1 MKNINIAAVMVVAA
15 VSLAAGCTKGTDWDP
30 QFNVPE
36 GIYISGDATKFSVET
51 TYGAFSQLEDAR
63 LYGIS
68 TWLDA
73 AGTFELSMVGD
84 DNQPVSYGGDLAG
97 ESDGVCVYSLRRG
110 AAGMSAPKDGFYR
123 VIYSQSVG
131 KVTLIP
137 YDFRMCSETS
147 LTESGEKEIVFDAP
161 VYDNV
166 NHIVTWKSSAEP
178 KTILSGDYMFRYT
191 ESGKQEVPLTASYD
205 CTLSTC
211 LTGKEASVK
220 TNVLSDVNSE
230 LTSGSPVSLRLKKKG
245 SYVLTVS
252 YDVKNAVFY
261 GSINGTEFIIP
272 EPIGMPEKLYMS
284 IDGGEWTPM
293 AACGVAGNG
302 VFWTLAY
309 FADGQGAK
317 WSVSGSDADS
327 FCSGTTNDG
336 FTVSGNQALPEKSG
350 TSMVFVDLYNKI
362 VSFEDPALFA
372 MGDCFGGE
380 DVELEKI
387 GEKYSATTTA
397 DGNIRMYATCS
408 YNDRDWDS
416 MEFGISGTKLCYRG
430 VSPELAPTPVAAGV
444 PVEID
449 LEHGKALFRVSVSPD
464 DIPFKGQVYMITDEY
479 GNMNWGASEDVIAL
493 NKVWNDDSRWIYVRY
508 FHKGARIRFST
519 EASPVFGRGEFVG
532 LGTDAGYETEDGYII
547 VPEDGVYGICV
558 NLGGRKVAVQPA
570 TIYTYGTAS
579 ADTWGTKLD
588 DPFVLAAD
596 GVTLTYTVP
605 NTGRL
610 RLNPVIDGFDFS
622 SWQREYFVDLE
633 TMDIKQRLGGM
644 DEPNANYTWQA
655 GTVIDLDFRT
665 LKAKIH

>member
-51 TYGAFSQLEDAR
+51 KYGAFSQLDDAR

-73 AGTFELSMVGD
+73 EGTFELSMVGD

-97 ESDGVCVYSLRRG
+97 ESDGVCVYSLRHG

-191 ESGKQEVPLTASYD
+191 ESGKQKVPLTASYD

-220 TNVLSDVNSE
+220 TNVLSGVNSE

-252 YDVKNAVFY
+252 YDVKNAAFY

-272 EPIGMPEKLYMS
+272 EPSGMSEELYMS

-350 TSMVFVDLYNKI
+350 TRMVFVDLYNKI

-408 YNDRDWDS
+408 YNERDWDS

-430 VSPELAPTPVAAGV
+430 VGPELAPTPVAAGV

-449 LEHGKALFRVSVSPD
+449 LEQGKALFRVSVSPD

-519 EASPVFGRGEFVG
+519 EAEPIFGRGEFIG

>member
-15 VSLAAGCTKGTDWDP
+15 VSLAAGCKKGTDWDP

-51 TYGAFSQLEDAR
+51 TYGAFSQLDDAR

-73 AGTFELSMVGD
+73 EGTFELSMVSD

-166 NHIVTWKSSAEP
+166 NHIVTWKSSTEP

-350 TSMVFVDLYNKI
+350 TRMVFVDLYNKI

-380 DVELEKI
+380 DVELAKS

-430 VSPELAPTPVAAGV
+430 VGPELAPTPIAAGV

-519 EASPVFGRGEFVG
+519 EANPIFGRGEFIG

-579 ADTWGTKLD
+579 ADTWGTKFD